1 MWLSVFAIMTKQRA
15 GYEFNSRKRRA
26 LFNPASR
33 PALVYTQQLI
43 QTATQFSFLGVKR
56 SERVAI
62 RLPLPTAARSEKL
75 ELQLHSP
82 LRKFHV
88 VLTF

>member
-1 MWLSVFAIMTKQRA
+1 MTKQLA
-15 GYEFNSRKRRA
+15 GYEFNSRKGRV

-43 QTATQFSFLGVKR
+43 QTATQFSSFGVKR
-56 SERVAI
+56 SERVATH
-62 RLPLPTAARSEKL
+62 LPLTTAARSEKL

-82 LRKFHV
+82 LCKFHV
-88 VLTF
+88 VLSFLIHGMKL